1 MKREEHTTAEELY
14 GIVKKRDR
22 TIGQATVYRVV
33 RLLCEA
39 GLAREVDFG
48 DGVMRYEH
56 LYEHKHH
63 DHLICRSCGRTVE
76 VCDPVIEKTAGTT
89 SPPSTD
95 FNFWTTKCISMVS
108 ARVAGVNRF
117 WASYDNLEYIKIGR
131 FNMSRLA
138 LLHEWELAKKHNR

>member
-76 VCDPVIEKTAGTT
+76 VCDPVIEKLQEHLA
-89 SPPSTD
+89 
-95 FNFWTTKCISMVS
+95 TKH
-108 ARVAGVNRF
+108 GF
-117 WASYDNLEYIKIGR
+117 Q
-131 FNMSRLA
+131 
-138 LLHEWELAKKHNR
+138 LLDHEMYLYGLCEGCRGK